1 MEYLVTD
8 IVDINSK
15 KVRIQ
20 INYDGYI
27 ALYKGEAGKFHIE
40 TGCFIGEQAYE
51 EIMEE
56 ILPKRARERCL
67 NLLSR
72 RNMTE
77 LELRNKLRDSYY
89 PSEIIDKTINCLL
102 RSRLIDDEFYADN
115 YAEIHRQDRSTRRM
129 KQELNR
135 KGIDRE
141 IIARIIENNPIDEER
156 NIKTILERK
165 HFDAANATTGER
177 TKICGYLLRKGYDY
191 DKVRRM
197 IME

>member
-1 MEYLVTD
+1 MEYLVTA

-20 INYDGYI
+20 INYEEYI
-27 ALYKGEAGKFHIE
+27 ALYKGEMRRFHIE
-40 TGCFIGEQAYE
+40 ENCLIEEQAYA
-51 EIMEE
+51 EIMGE

-89 PSEIIDKTINCLL
+89 PSAIIDDTMKLLL
-102 RSRLIDDEFYADN
+102 RNRLINDEFYADN
-115 YAEIHRQDRSTRRM
+115 FVEIHQRNKSIRQI
-129 KQELNR
+129 KQELTG
-135 KGIDRE
+135 KGIDKE
-141 IIARIIENNPIDEER
+141 TISRIMEENPIDEEQ
-156 NIKTILERK
+156 NIRRILERK
-165 HFDAANATTGER
+165 HFDAGNATMEER

-191 DKVRRM
+191 DKIRRM
-197 IME
+197 LME